1 MTFRL
6 VVAEHLEPLAAEAA
20 AVLRVA
26 PLDPFARDLVA
37 VPGDAARTW
46 LVGQLAR
53 SLGASSVEASDGI
66 VANIEL
72 VYPGALVRRALGVAD
87 EADPWSIGP
96 LTWVVHDL
104 LHAHQHELGLAPELA
119 RARAIADLFD
129 RYGLHRVEMVHA
141 WERGHDLG
149 VDGQPLPAAAR
160 WQPHLWRL
168 LVGRIGQPSPASRTA
183 ALVEQLRGG
192 VVPTDL
198 PERLIVFGVAG
209 LPATHLDVL
218 GAVAA
223 HREVHVLAPVPSLT
237 WWRRLHPAA
246 RDASALAVLR
256 AHDPTT
262 EVIAH
267 PLARTWA
274 RSHRE
279 GHLGL
284 LTAAMRAGAT
294 VVEAR
299 SEQPAA
305 QRTLLARVQGSIRN
319 DLELS
324 APTTGPRPLV
334 DPSDRSVQWH
344 RCHGLGRQVEVLRD
358 VVLRLLAERDPDGQP
373 RLHPRDI
380 VVLCPDVAAAA
391 PLVEAVFAGDGPGG
405 ALPAIPVRVADRSLR
420 RDVPLFEAVLA
431 VLDLLDSRFRAG
443 DLLSLAVHP
452 PVSRRFGFTPDA
464 VGRVATWIHDT
475 HIRWG
480 RDTDQRSGFGIPAAY
495 TANTWRAGLDQ
506 LLLGAAVADSGIRRG
521 AGGVVPYGD
530 LEGDDVVLLGA
541 LAEFVDLAGAAVE
554 RLGAT
559 HDPAEWCETLLEAA
573 RSLCSLDD
581 ADSWQW
587 ELLEAEVGAVR
598 DEALASGVAHLRPIE
613 PHELAALLSGQL
625 SGRPGRPR
633 FGTGAVTVSSLT
645 AQRGIPYPVVC
656 LLGLDGELGAAGAS
670 SADDLVAQMPC
681 VGDRDTRSEV
691 RAQLLDAV
699 LAAGEQLV
707 LCSTGRHLSTN
718 AEVPPAV
725 VLAELVDL
733 IDATAPGSVEGAGGV
748 AGRARPTMVVDHPR
762 QAWSEPNF
770 MPGVLG
776 LDGPWSFDAVACAA
790 ARQRRRQHAPSA
802 PLDVPLEPVVLDEV
816 TLGELRSTLGAPQ
829 HTLLSDRLGVSAD
842 TAAEARG
849 DVVPLTLDGL
859 DRWRVADQI
868 LAARLAVP
876 ATDADAAAAAR
887 AAALRAMGAVPPFR
901 YGDRS
906 VSVAGEQ
913 AADVQRR
920 LDLAVM
926 AAGVPATA
934 ASVEVDVSCPGPII
948 VRGRVDKVH
957 GHLLIDASVSKISAK
972 RRLTAWLDLAALSAM
987 QPEQPWE
994 ALLIGSETSSGG
1006 TGYRTV
1012 VEQLVLADASLA
1024 AEVLALLV
1032 DLHRRALCDAVPF
1045 FPRTSMALVTE
1056 SRSKASAAWS
1066 SAGGRSRG
1074 EGDDAWIRGA
1084 FGALS
1089 FDELL
1094 AIEPRDDEQGPGWPP
1109 GGRFECWAHRIAGA
1123 FVRTVRT
1130 GAPEGEGADHDG

>member
-1 MTFRL
+1 VTFRL
-6 VVAEHLEPLAAEAA
+6 VVAEHLKPLAAEAA

-26 PLDPFARDLVA
+26 PIDPFARDLVA

-53 SLGASSVEASDGI
+53 SLGATSAEASDGI
-66 VANIEL
+66 VANVEL

-87 EADPWSIGP
+87 ETDPWSIGP

-104 LHAHQHELGLAPELA
+104 LHVHQHELGLAPELA

-149 VDGQPLPAAAR
+149 VDGQPLPAAAT

-168 LVGRIGQPSPASRTA
+168 LARRIGQPSPAARMAS
-183 ALVEQLRGG
+183 LVEQLRAG
-192 VVPTDL
+192 VVPTEL
-198 PERLIVFGVAG
+198 PERLVVFGVAG
-209 LPATHLDVL
+209 LPAVHLDVL

-223 HREVHVLAPVPSLT
+223 HREVHVLAPVPSLA

-256 AHDPTT
+256 AHDVTT
-262 EVIAH
+262 ETIAH

-284 LTAAMRAGAT
+284 LTAAVRAGAT
-294 VVEAR
+294 IVESGSAPPTGP
-299 SEQPAA
+299 S
-305 QRTLLARVQGSIRN
+305 TLLARVQQAIRS
-319 DLELS
+319 DLDPS
-324 APTTGPRPLV
+324 APATGSAQPL

-358 VVLRLLAERDPDGQP
+358 VVLRMLDERDQDGRP

-443 DLLSLAVHP
+443 DLLAVAMLP

-464 VGRVATWIHDT
+464 VGRLSTWIDAT

-480 RDTDQRSGFGIPAAY
+480 RDAEQRSGFGIPPTY

-506 LLLGAAVADSGIRRG
+506 LLLGAAVADRGIRRG

-559 HDPAEWCETLLEAA
+559 RDPAEWCEVLLEAA
-573 RSLCSLDD
+573 RELCSLDD

-587 ELLEAEVGAVR
+587 ELLEDELGAVR
-598 DEALASGVAHLRPIE
+598 DEALASGVAHLHPIE

-670 SADDLVAQMPC
+670 SADDLIAQMPC
-681 VGDRDTRSEV
+681 VGDRDARSEV

-707 LCSTGRHLSTN
+707 LCSTGRHLATN

-733 IDATAPGSVEGAGGV
+733 IDATAPGPVEGARGA
-748 AGRARPTMVVDHPR
+748 AGRTRAAMVVDHPR

-770 MPGVLG
+770 VPGVLG

-802 PLDVPLEPVVLDEV
+802 PVDVPLAPVALAEV
-816 TLGELRSTLGAPQ
+816 TLGELHRTLQAPQ
-829 HTLLSDRLGVSAD
+829 RTLLSDRLGLGVDA
-842 TAAEARG
+842 AAEARG
-849 DVVPLTLDGL
+849 DTVPLTLVGL
-859 DRWRVADQI
+859 DKWRVADQL

-876 ATDADAAAAAR
+876 AADADAAAAER

-906 VSVAGEQ
+906 IRVAVEQ
-913 AADVQRR
+913 AADVHRR
-920 LDLAVM
+920 LDLAVL
-926 AAGVPATA
+926 AAGVPADA
-934 ASVEVDVSCPGPII
+934 ESVEIDLTCPDHTI

-972 RRLTAWLDLAALSAM
+972 RRLDAWLDLAALAAM
-987 QPEQPWE
+987 QPDQPWE
-994 ALLIGSETSSGG
+994 ALLIGSESTSGDP
-1006 TGYRTV
+1006 GYRTV
-1012 VEQLVLADASLA
+1012 VEQLVLVDAHQA
-1024 AEVLALLV
+1024 TEVLALLV
-1032 DLHRRALCDAVPF
+1032 DLHRRALGDAIPF
-1045 FPRTSMALVTE
+1045 FPKTSLALVVE
-1056 SRSKASAAWS
+1056 SRSKASKAWS
-1066 SAGGRSRG
+1066 GGSGFSPG
-1074 EGDDAWIRGA
+1074 EGDDVWIRRA
-1084 FGALS
+1084 FGELR
-1089 FDELL
+1089 FDELVAL
-1094 AIEPRDDEQGPGWPP
+1094 EPRDDERGLGWPP
-1109 GGRFECWAHRIAGA
+1109 GGRFERWAHRIGGA
-1123 FVRTVRT
+1123 FARTARS
-1130 GAPEGEGADHDG
+1130 GAPTGEEPDDDG